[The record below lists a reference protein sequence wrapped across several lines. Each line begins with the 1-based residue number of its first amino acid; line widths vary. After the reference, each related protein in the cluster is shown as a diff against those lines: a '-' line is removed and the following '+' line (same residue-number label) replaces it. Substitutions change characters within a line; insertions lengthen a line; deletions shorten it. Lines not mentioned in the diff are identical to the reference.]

1 MNKIIL
7 GNCVELMQKIPDQRI
22 DLIVTDPPY
31 LVNYKDRTGRAIAND
46 VNADWLEPAFMQ
58 MARVLK
64 DNSFCV
70 SFYGWTKIDLFFA
83 AWKKAGL
90 RPVGHVVFAKQYAS
104 SKRFLAYQHESAY
117 LLAKGQP
124 ELPGNPL
131 PDVLPWKY
139 TGNKLHPTQK
149 PVSCLTPLIESF
161 SKPGALVL
169 DPFCG
174 SGSTCEAALIT
185 GRRYLGFE
193 LDPAYHAA
201 ATDRLNGGSFQFP
214 KAA

>member
-1 MNKIIL
+1 MNRIINGDCL
-7 GNCVELMQKIPDQRI
+7 DLMPKLRDGAI

-31 LVNYKDRTGRAIAND
+31 LVNFKDRAGRSIAND
-46 VNADWLEPAFMQ
+46 IKADWLEPAFME

-64 DNSFCV
+64 DNAFCL
-70 SFYGWTKIDLFFA
+70 SFYGWTKVDLFFS

-104 SKRFLAYQHESAY
+104 SKRFLAYQHESAF

-124 ELPGNPL
+124 ELPANPL

-149 PVSCLTPLIESF
+149 PVSCLMPLIESF
-161 SKPGALVL
+161 SKPGDLVL

-174 SGSTCEAALIT
+174 SGSTCEAAFLAN
-185 GRRYLGFE
+185 RRYLGFE
-193 LDPAYHAA
+193 LDQNYHAA
-201 ATDRLNGGSFQFP
+201 ATARLAGVSSP
-214 KAA
+214 LKMAA